1 VLIGLEVFGAND
13 MVPFLIVCIFAYLV
27 NGDKSIYGAQ
37 EVRK

>member
-1 VLIGLEVFGAND
+1 
-13 MVPFLIVCIFAYLV
+13 VPFLIVCIFAYLV